1 MENRNT
7 VSVAHP
13 PELSPLLRPADLRI
27 STPDRWALAPC
38 PGLGTT
44 HLRAGAHSEP
54 WQSLAAVLSGSEFS
68 LNMSLDPRIQ
78 HPEQRLARPGP
89 QFSGVTCP
97 HFHGAGPGEREQSR
111 RPEAMGTVPSRAD
124 RGGPAALRARL
135 RLRDSGAFSR

>member
-1 MENRNT
+1 MGNWNT

-13 PELSPLLRPADLRI
+13 PELSPLLRPADLRV
-27 STPDRWALAPC
+27 STPHPWALAPC

-44 HLRAGAHSEP
+44 HLRAGARLEP
-54 WQSLAAVLSGSEFS
+54 WQSLAALLSRREFS
-68 LNMSLDPRIQ
+68 LNMSLDSRIQ
-78 HPEQRLARPGP
+78 HPKQRLARPGP

-111 RPEAMGTVPSRAD
+111 RPEVMGAVSSRAD

-135 RLRDSGAFSR
+135 RLGDSGAFSR